1 MPFFQSDYPWI
12 VTKALV
18 VPLLISGGTVIYT
31 TWSEKDSERLLCT
44 FVQTLL
50 VIFSP
55 QSCVI
60 YPGKG
65 FGFSVGAFLLTLAG
79 GLALKK

>member
-1 MPFFQSDYPWI
+1 MPFFQSDYGWI

-18 VPLLISGGTVIYT
+18 APLLISGGTVIYT

-44 FVQTLL
+44 FMQTFL
-50 VIFSP
+50 VIFSLACNHP
-55 QSCVI
+55 
-60 YPGKG
+60 PGKG